1 MNKYLGHPL
10 QITGVEE
17 MTLTKGK
24 GKGMTLLNIRN
35 GKGLD
40 VMLSA
45 DRAMDIS
52 RLTFEGVNMGYFG
65 PCGYVG
71 PSFYDNKG
79 EGFLK
84 SFSAGFLTTCG
95 LTAVGNPN
103 TDDGEELP
111 LHGTIGNT
119 PCEDYTYA
127 ETDTEI
133 TVNATLREAS
143 MFGKKLLFTRNY
155 TISKTEN
162 SITIEDEIYNYG
174 DKQVPC
180 MILYHFNMGYPLLSE
195 HAKLTI
201 PYNSITPRCENS
213 RKHMDTA
220 LQMEQPQANYKEC
233 NYVYDLKAVDN
244 MASIGI
250 YNPDIQKGLKM
261 TVDKRTLDLF
271 NEWKM
276 MGEHDYVLGLEPAN
290 CACDGRN
297 IMREK
302 GILKFLDAGAT
313 YKTFVKVEFGCKDF
327 FAE

>member
-17 MTLTKGK
+17 LILMKGK
-24 GKGMTLLNIRN
+24 GKGMTFLNIRN
-35 GKGLD
+35 GKGLELN
-40 VMLSA
+40 LSA

-52 RLTFEGVNMGYFG
+52 RLTFKGDNMGYFG

-71 PSFYDNKG
+71 PAFYDNVG

-95 LTAVGNPN
+95 LTAVGNPS

-119 PCEDYTYA
+119 PCEDYSYA
-127 ETDTEI
+127 ETDSEI
-133 TVNATLREAS
+133 TVKATLREAS

-162 SITIEDEIYNYG
+162 TITIEDEIYNYG

-195 HAKLTI
+195 NAKVTI
-201 PYNSITPRCENS
+201 PYNSIAPRSEHS
-213 RKHMDTA
+213 GKYMATA
-220 LQMEQPQANYKEC
+220 RVMEKPHPCYEEC
-233 NYVYDLKAVDN
+233 NYVYDVKAVDN
-244 MASIGI
+244 MASVGI

-261 TVDKRTLDLF
+261 TFDKRTLDIF

-290 CACDGRN
+290 CTCDGRDKV
-297 IMREK
+297 REK
-302 GILKFLDAGAT
+302 GILKFLNPGAT
-313 YKTFVKVEFGCKDF
+313 YKTYVKVEFGECDF
-327 FAE
+327 MAE

>member
-1 MNKYLGHPL
+1 MNKYIGHPL
-10 QITGVEE
+10 QLTGVEE

-52 RLTFEGVNMGYFG
+52 RLTFAGVNMGYFG

-71 PSFYDNKG
+71 PAFYDNKG
-79 EGFLK
+79 DGFLK

-111 LHGTIGNT
+111 LHGTIANT
-119 PCEDYTYA
+119 PCEDYSYA

-133 TVNATLREAS
+133 TIRATIREAS
-143 MFGKKLLFTRNY
+143 MFGKKLLLTRNY
-155 TISKTEN
+155 TISKIEN
-162 SITIEDEIYNYG
+162 TITIEDEIYNYG

-195 HAKLTI
+195 NAIVTI
-201 PYNSITPRCENS
+201 PHNSISPRSEHS
-213 RKHMDTA
+213 GKYMDTA
-220 LQMEQPQANYKEC
+220 RVMEKPQAGYEEC
-233 NYVYDLKAVDN
+233 NYVYDLKAIDN
-244 MASIGI
+244 MASVGI

-261 TVDKRTLDLF
+261 TVDKRTLDIF

-290 CACDGRN
+290 CTCDGRDKV
-297 IMREK
+297 REK
-302 GILKFLDAGAT
+302 GILKFLAPSAK
-313 YKTFVKVEFGCKDF
+313 YKTYVKVEFATQDLM
-327 FAE
+327 AE

>member
-1 MNKYLGHPL
+1 MNKYIGHPL
-10 QITGVEE
+10 QLTGVEE

-71 PSFYDNKG
+71 PAFYDNKG

-111 LHGTIGNT
+111 LHGTIANT
-119 PCEDYTYA
+119 PCEDYSYA

-133 TVNATLREAS
+133 TIRATIREAS
-143 MFGKKLLFTRNY
+143 MFGKKLLLTRNY
-155 TISKTEN
+155 TISKLEN
-162 SITIEDEIYNYG
+162 TIPIEDEIYNHG
-174 DKQVPC
+174 DKQGPR

-195 HAKLTI
+195 NAVVTI
-201 PYNSITPRCENS
+201 PHNSISPRSEHS
-213 RKHMDTA
+213 GKYMDTA
-220 LQMEQPQANYKEC
+220 RVMEKPQAGYEEC
-233 NYVYDLKAVDN
+233 NYVYDLKAIDN
-244 MASIGI
+244 LASVGI

-261 TVDKRTLDLF
+261 TVDKRTLDIF

-290 CACDGRN
+290 CTCDGRDKV
-297 IMREK
+297 REK

-313 YKTFVKVEFGCKDF
+313 YKTFVKVEF
-327 FAE
+327 